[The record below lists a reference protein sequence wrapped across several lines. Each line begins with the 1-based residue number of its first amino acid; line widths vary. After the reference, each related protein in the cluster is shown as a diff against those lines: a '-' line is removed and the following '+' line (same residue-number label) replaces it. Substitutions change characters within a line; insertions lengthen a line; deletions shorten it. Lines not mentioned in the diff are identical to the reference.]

1 MARDA
6 GREAE
11 EEGGEFADFLA
22 DVSKEIAQRV
32 ESLDKKVTPAAALQ
46 FSGSGV
52 RRDIL
57 SGTPNEIV
65 NYWQRHWLVGVRL
78 KQLYTRRERGA
89 RNSYYFD
96 DHGLTQSPIVPP
108 ETH

>member
-32 ESLDKKVTPAAALQ
+32 ESLDKKTTPAAAPKKKTPIAADA
-46 FSGSGV
+46 GV
-52 RRDIL
+52 IVEWPNVADRMIEDI
-57 SGTPNEIV
+57 
-65 NYWQRHWLVGVRL
+65 R
-78 KQLYTRRERGA
+78 
-89 RNSYYFD
+89 
-96 DHGLTQSPIVPP
+96 
-108 ETH
+108 